1 MIGYAF
7 KMVELDKLNQGFWNN
22 LRINCKKFRI
32 GKEEQERI
40 AEIH

>member
-1 MIGYAF
+1 MIEYTL
-7 KMVELDKLNQGFWNN
+7 KMVEFDNLKQGFWNN